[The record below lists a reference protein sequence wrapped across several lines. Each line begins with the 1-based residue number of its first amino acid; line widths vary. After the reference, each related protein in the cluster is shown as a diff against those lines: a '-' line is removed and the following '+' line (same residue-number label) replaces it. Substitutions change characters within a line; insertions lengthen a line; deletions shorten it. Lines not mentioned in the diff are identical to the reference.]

1 MMTNNC
7 FTTRDTPYP
16 GGVRIARM
24 VVSLFLT
31 LIPVIVWADVSV
43 RAPHASTVYAPG
55 TPLTIEW
62 TDDLEAPRVTVEVW
76 DGQRQTTTVIA
87 NDVAAPQR
95 SVNWTVPDNMST
107 GTRYRFVV
115 RDARRRHRAVF
126 SPGFYTVAP
135 LAPTLTSATE
145 PDVDMSELSIMPT
158 PAGERA
164 VVSWA
169 EPVTIISV
177 VNIHGEEVR
186 TIRPTGEAST
196 CSVNVEDLAPGTY
209 SVNAQALSQK
219 VLRSQLIIYR

>member
-1 MMTNNC
+1 
-7 FTTRDTPYP
+7 
-16 GGVRIARM
+16 M

-31 LIPVIVWADVSV
+31 LIPFVVWADVSV

-62 TDDLEAPRVTVEVW
+62 TDDLETPRVTVEVW

-87 NDVAAPQR
+87 SDVAAPQR
-95 SVNWTVPDNMST
+95 SVNWTVPDDMST

-115 RDARRRHRAVF
+115 RDARQPHRAVF
-126 SPGFYTVAP
+126 CPGFYTVAP
-135 LAPTLTSATE
+135 LAPTLTSTME
-145 PDVDMSELSIMPT
+145 SDVDVSKLSIVPT

-164 VVSWA
+164 VLSWS

-177 VNIHGEEVR
+177 VNTHGEEVR

-209 SVNAQALSQK
+209 SVTAQALSQK
-219 VLRSQLIIYR
+219 VLRSRLIVYR